1 MTTITINK
9 RTKAGKTLLELAR
22 LLAISNKGV
31 TIDESDVNLQEE
43 NIQKKL
49 TSKQKIFI
57 NRLKKIKDEVNS
69 GTDKG
74 QSLQSFL
81 NEI

>member
-9 RTKAGKTLLELAR
+9 NTKAGKTLLELAR

-31 TIDESDVNLQEE
+31 TIDESDVNSEEE
-43 NIQKKL
+43 NIEKKL
-49 TSKQKIFI
+49 TSKQEIFI
-57 NRLKKIKDEVNS
+57 DRLKKIKNEVNS
-69 GTDKG
+69 GTYKG

-81 NEI
+81 NKI

>member
-22 LLAISNKGV
+22 MLAISNKGV
-31 TIDESDVNLQEE
+31 TIDEDEADSPKTIDNE
-43 NIQKKL
+43 L
-49 TSKQKIFI
+49 TPKQKAFI
-57 NRLKKIKDEVNS
+57 NRLKKIKKDVDS
-69 GTDKG
+69 GTYKG

-81 NEI
+81 DEL

>member
-9 RTKAGKTLLELAR
+9 NTKAGKTLLELAR

-31 TIDESDVNLQEE
+31 TIDESDVNSEEE
-43 NIQKKL
+43 NIEKKL
-49 TSKQKIFI
+49 TSKQEIFI
-57 NRLKKIKDEVNS
+57 DRLKKIKNEVNS
-69 GTDKG
+69 GTYKG

>member
-31 TIDESDVNLQEE
+31 TIEESDVNLEE
-43 NIQKKL
+43 GNNEEKL
-49 TSKQKIFI
+49 TSKQRVFI
-57 NRLKKIKDEVNS
+57 NRLKKIKKDVDS
-69 GTDKG
+69 GTYKG

-81 NEI
+81 DEI

>member
-9 RTKAGKTLLELAR
+9 RTKAGKTLLELAQ

-31 TIDESDVNLQEE
+31 TIDENEVNSEDE
-43 NIQKKL
+43 NTEKKL
-49 TSKQKIFI
+49 TTKQKAFI
-57 NRLKKIKDEVNS
+57 DRLKKIKKDVDS
-69 GTDKG
+69 GTYKG

>member
-9 RTKAGKTLLELAR
+9 NTKAGKTLLELAR

-31 TIDESDVNLQEE
+31 TIDESDVNSEDK
-43 NIQKKL
+43 NIEKKL
-49 TSKQKIFI
+49 TSKQEVFI
-57 NRLKKIKDEVNS
+57 ARLKKIKEDVDS
-69 GTDKG
+69 GTYKG
-74 QSLQSFL
+74 QSLHSFL